1 MIDYKTTQVG
11 NPQKQGLYVAA
22 VSYNNDFHVGD
33 RIIGVNGT
41 MVASGSEIR
50 DVMKGCREGDVVNI
64 TLLREGEPVE
74 VRVTLT
80 QADVP
85 VNDAGY
91 VA

>member
-1 MIDYKTTQVG
+1 MDYKTTQAG
-11 NPQKQGLYVAA
+11 NTKDRGLYVAA
-22 VSYNNDFHVGD
+22 VSYNDDFHVGD

-50 DVMKGCREGDVVNI
+50 DVIKGCREGDVVNI
-64 TLLREGEPVE
+64 TLLREGERME
-74 VRVTLT
+74 VRVALT
-80 QADVP
+80 RADVP